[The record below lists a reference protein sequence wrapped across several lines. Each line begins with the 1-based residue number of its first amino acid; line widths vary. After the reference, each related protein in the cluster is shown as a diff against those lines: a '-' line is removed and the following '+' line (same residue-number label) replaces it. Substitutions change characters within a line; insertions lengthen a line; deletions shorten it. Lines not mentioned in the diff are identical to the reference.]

1 MFSRNLCHIKCWLT
15 DQNSGNTTKSPLSW
29 WNSGKH
35 SPKPTGN
42 RLAGEKGRGK
52 MSIKGGLFK
61 KEMFNIDTCN
71 ITFPIPYFY
80 ASTKEVNTVLE
91 AISIWLSV
99 WYISDTSQYRCTISN
114 LPLFYIYFIY
124 IHTHQKKGK
133 TVNDIVSTKRIM
145 STKLTFRAILPFQI
159 LSTCRKER
167 KKPNTF
173 FILVFSSLVPHLF
186 YSFIYFFLLLHAWS

>member
-1 MFSRNLCHIKCWLT
+1 MYSPI
-15 DQNSGNTTKSPLSW
+15 TK
-29 WNSGKH
+29 
-35 SPKPTGN
+35 
-42 RLAGEKGRGK
+42 
-52 MSIKGGLFK
+52 
-61 KEMFNIDTCN
+61 D
-71 ITFPIPYFY
+71 
-80 ASTKEVNTVLE
+80 VNTVPE
-91 AISIWLSV
+91 AVLV
-99 WYISDTSQYRCTISN
+99 WSPVRYISDTGQYRCTVSG
-114 LPLFYIYFIY
+114 LLLFYTYIIY

-186 YSFIYFFLLLHAWS
+186 YSFIYFFLLLHT